1 MATSTSAQAAKDQID
16 AYLEAHERRSV
27 LRFITCGSVDDG
39 KSTLVGRLLYE
50 SKRVFD
56 DQLAALAI
64 DSKRVGTQ
72 GDELDYA
79 LLLDGL
85 QAEREQGITIDV
97 AYRYFSSERRAFVM
111 ADSPGHEQYTRN
123 MATAASTAD
132 CAVLVVDARK
142 GASTQ
147 TRRHLAIVALLGLR
161 EVAVAVTKMDL
172 VDFRQRPFLEIE
184 ASVHEFASQL
194 GLEAVTC
201 IPTSGLQG
209 DNVVVPSARMPWYE
223 GPPLMEYLECV
234 EVGDLAADGP
244 LRMWVQ
250 SVSRPSDDFRGFAG
264 LINGGHVAR
273 GDRIVV
279 LPSGRESRVARI
291 VTADGDLDLAVC
303 GQSVTL
309 TLEDEIDASRGD
321 LISGADSRAGCGD
334 QFEATVVWM
343 SETPMLPGRNYL
355 MKIGPQTATATVAP
369 LKHKLGIDTLE
380 RIAAHE
386 LALNEIGVCDLE
398 LSRRIPFDP
407 YVENRDLGGFLLIDR
422 LTLDTVGAGMLHFAL
437 RRSENIHWQ
446 ALDVDKAVRARQ
458 KRQRPCI
465 VWLTGFSSAGKSTIA
480 NLVERQLYVM
490 GFHTYLL
497 DGDNVRHGLCKDL
510 GFTAADRV
518 ENVRRVGEVASL
530 MLDAGLIVL
539 CSFISPFARERRS
552 VRALVD
558 EGEFF
563 EVFVD
568 ASLAMA
574 EQRDAKGLYRKAR
587 CGELVNFT
595 GVDSP
600 YEPPEHPELH
610 LDVDALTPE
619 QSAQRIIDMLSAA
632 GVLGG

>member
-1 MATSTSAQAAKDQID
+1 MATSSAEAAKARID
-16 AYLEAHERRSV
+16 AYLEGHEHRSA

-39 KSTLVGRLLYE
+39 KSTLVGRLLFE

-56 DQLAALAI
+56 DQLAALEI

-72 GDELDYA
+72 GDALDYA

-111 ADSPGHEQYTRN
+111 ADCPGHEQYTRN

-147 TRRHLAIVALLGLR
+147 TRRHCAIVALLGIR
-161 EVAVAVTKMDL
+161 HVAVAITKMDL
-172 VDFRQRPFLEIE
+172 VDYRERVFTEIE
-184 ASVHEFASQL
+184 ANVHEFAGHL

-209 DNVVVPSARMPWYE
+209 DNVIVASDRMPWYT
-223 GPPLMEYLECV
+223 GPSLMEYLEAV
-234 EVGDLAADGP
+234 EVDDLATDGP

-250 SVSRPSDDFRGFAG
+250 AVIRPNDEFRGFAG
-264 LINGGHVAR
+264 LITGGHVSR
-273 GDRIVV
+273 GDSVV
-279 LPSGRESRVARI
+279 ALPSGRQSRVARI
-291 VTADGDLDLAVC
+291 VTADGDLDVAVC
-303 GQSVTL
+303 GQSVTI

-321 LISGADSRAGCGD
+321 LIAGADSRAGCGD
-334 QFEATVVWM
+334 QFEATIVWM
-343 SETPMLPGRNYL
+343 SETPMLPGRDYL
-355 MKIGPQTATATVAP
+355 MKIGSQTATATVAP
-369 LKHKLGIDTLE
+369 LKHKIGIDTLE

-386 LALNEIGVCDLE
+386 LDLNEIGVCDLE

-407 YVENRDLGGFLLIDR
+407 YTENRDTGGFLLIDR

-437 RRSENIHWQ
+437 RRSDNIHWQ
-446 ALDVDKAVRARQ
+446 ALDVDKRARAAQ

-465 VWLTGFSSAGKSTIA
+465 VWFTGVSSAGKSTIA
-480 NLVERQLYVM
+480 NLVERRLYST
-490 GFHTYLL
+490 GYHTYLL

-539 CSFISPFARERRS
+539 CSFISPFASERRS
-552 VRALVD
+552 VRCLVD
-558 EGEFF
+558 DDEFF
-563 EVFVD
+563 EVHVD
-568 ASLAMA
+568 VSLDVA
-574 EQRDAKGLYRKAR
+574 ERRDAKGLYRKAR
-587 CGELVNFT
+587 GGELINFT

-600 YEPPEHPELH
+600 YEPPENPELR
-610 LDVDALTPE
+610 LDADVLTPE
-619 QSAQRIIDMLSAA
+619 QSAQQVIDMLNAA
-632 GVLGG
+632 GVLGR

>member
-1 MATSTSAQAAKDQID
+1 VATTRADAAKAQID
-16 AYLEAHERRSV
+16 AYLEGHEHRSV

-39 KSTLVGRLLYE
+39 KSTLVGRLLFE

-56 DQLAALAI
+56 DQLASLEI

-72 GDELDYA
+72 GDALDYA

-111 ADSPGHEQYTRN
+111 ADTPGHEQYTRN
-123 MATAASTAD
+123 MATAASNAD

-147 TRRHLAIVALLGLR
+147 TRRHCAIVALLGIR
-161 EVAVAVTKMDL
+161 HVAVAVTKMDL
-172 VDFRQRPFLEIE
+172 VDYRQLAFNEIE
-184 ASVHEFASQL
+184 ANVHQFASQL
-194 GLEAVTC
+194 GLEDVTC
-201 IPTSGLQG
+201 IPTSGLRG
-209 DNVVVPSARMPWYE
+209 DNVIVSSDHMPWYR
-223 GPPLMEYLECV
+223 GPSVMQYLESV
-234 EVGDLAADGP
+234 EVDDDLAAGP
-244 LRMWVQ
+244 FRMWVQ
-250 SVSRPSDDFRGFAG
+250 SVSRPSDEFRGFAG
-264 LINGGHVAR
+264 LINGGQVAR

-279 LPSGRESRVARI
+279 LPSGRRSRVARI
-291 VTADGDLDLAVC
+291 VTAGGDLDVAVS

-309 TLEDEIDASRGD
+309 TLDDEIDASRGD
-321 LISGADSRAGCGD
+321 LIAAAESRAGCGD

-343 SETPMLPGRNYL
+343 SESPMLPGRNYL
-355 MKIGPQTATATVAP
+355 MKIGTQTATATIAP

-386 LALNEIGVCDLE
+386 LDLNEIGVCDLE
-398 LSRRIPFDP
+398 LSRRIAFDP
-407 YVENRDLGGFLLIDR
+407 YTANRDTGGFLLIDR

-437 RRSENIHWQ
+437 RRSDNIHWQ
-446 ALDVDKAVRARQ
+446 ALDVDKRARAAQ

-465 VWLTGFSSAGKSTIA
+465 VWFTGVSSAGKSTIA
-480 NLVERQLYVM
+480 NLVERRLYSM
-490 GFHTYLL
+490 GHHTYLL

-530 MLDAGLIVL
+530 MLDGGLIVL
-539 CSFISPFARERRS
+539 CSFISPFASERRS
-552 VRALVD
+552 VRGLVD

-563 EVFVD
+563 EVHVD
-568 ASLAMA
+568 ASLDVA
-574 EQRDAKGLYRKAR
+574 ETRDAKGLYRKAR
-587 CGELVNFT
+587 GGELINFT

-600 YEPPEHPELH
+600 YEPPENPELH
-610 LDVDALTPE
+610 LDANVLAPE
-619 QSAQRIIDMLSAA
+619 ESAQQVIDMLQAA
-632 GVLGG
+632 GVLGH